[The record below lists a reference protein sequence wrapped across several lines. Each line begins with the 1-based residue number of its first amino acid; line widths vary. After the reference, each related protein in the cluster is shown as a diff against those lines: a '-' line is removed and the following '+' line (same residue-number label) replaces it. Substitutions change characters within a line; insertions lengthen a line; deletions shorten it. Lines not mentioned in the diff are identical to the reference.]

1 MNKLTKASAFCGAAF
16 ALAFGTTGAAFAYDS
31 SSYVQ
36 NGLIA
41 QWDGIDNAG
50 TGTHDPTTNIWKDLK
65 GNLDM
70 TLTDKGSW
78 TADGNALYVAGG
90 VAGAQGASATP
101 AYKTIEVVYRMTKDG
116 GRILFSSGIKS
127 RFVIFDPGAE
137 DPNKRLYFD
146 GEKATTGIK
155 WTIDPTE
162 ICFTAATY
170 DDSTV
175 SNLYFNGAMKSGSA
189 VTAVN
194 NGWGTGDGKVA
205 VGGRAISNSP
215 DNSYPWTGE
224 VYAIRLYDRVLTAA
238 EIAENCAI
246 DKARFMPSEYAED
259 DPVTSS
265 SYVQDG
271 LMAQWD
277 GINNAG
283 TGTHDPTTNVWKDLK
298 GNNDLTI
305 VGGLHA
311 EGRNAEWRR
320 GIALYFNNTAL
331 GKAAVCGVDGVVPK
345 YKTIEI
351 VYKMTSR
358 SGRILFWGG
367 DRSRYV
373 VFDHNVDDPFSTV
386 YFDGR
391 EITRTDRTFW
401 AKVKSY
407 DPTSAVA
414 TYDDNDTV
422 TDIFID
428 GAGKSDNR
436 QYNIWGAGDNRV
448 TLGWR
453 SVDTAG
459 ATYGWEG
466 EVYAIRLYN
475 RVLTA
480 QEIARNHAIDVK
492 RFFTSAMYDPTDMVA
507 FWDAKDNAGT
517 GTHSPA
523 ATTWKNL
530 VPGGQDMTVDTRI
543 AQWTAGAMLCNDG
556 VTNDAG
562 IYRPAA
568 YGTAPLE
575 YSSLEVVFRNERLNG
590 TWNAWLLSNGI
601 DRYCVLAGNRTM
613 WQNYIATYAMDST
626 QGGNHSLSWVRR
638 SGESDADA
646 VPYVDGE
653 KKNYESYGDYWG
665 VGDNVVHVG
674 GRTGSYS
681 FSGRI
686 YSVRAYSSQLST
698 VKVYENRKIDEV
710 RYANSKWWSGGDGSF
725 GTVGNWRSVD
735 VAKAVPGTEST
746 VELPYGTYTI
756 SLDRDRTVNA
766 MRARN
771 GHVYYFPTRLIDATV
786 DMGGHKLTLM
796 GSYRG
801 EARSGYND
809 RRFARLSLTNGTFQ
823 AESIRIG
830 DLADRIV
837 DNVTWKDY
845 EDALKYGSGT
855 FCVEGPDTTA
865 TIRKDVALEGP
876 CTTLRVAGGATFSCG
891 GDMVAYSTQQRIDSY
906 PAGKYDRAL
915 IEFTGAGTRG
925 TFDTFRGYNDVD
937 LVVSNGASLA
947 VNSSSENFAAV
958 GSWFSSIGRSFES
971 LPGAG
976 SILVD
981 NASLSLAS
989 AGFAIGV
996 SYLAK
1001 DSGGSTMTLRNNAT
1015 LTLGTATGRFFVGV
1029 ANSGVDCRRCVLN
1042 VLDGATFDGSS
1053 TRIEVGTAG
1062 GDASFC
1068 GVNVSNATVN
1078 CKTIYLGPITDG
1090 VYSSS
1095 NHFLNVSGASPRIN
1109 LASTDA
1115 YSLKLRMGSTLKF
1128 TIPANG
1134 FANTP
1139 ITTAGGVT
1147 VYADENDAAVAPV
1160 KLVIDASAFTGDSQ
1174 TLIQCATDS
1183 TAAFQKLIANKEKTG
1198 KGMLQIEEN
1207 GTKLVLYKPGA
1218 MLILR

>member
-1 MNKLTKASAFCGAAF
+1 MKNMLHAVVAAALVVVFAVSSNATTYTSA
-16 ALAFGTTGAAFAYDS
+16 
-31 SSYVQ
+31 SYVQ

-50 TGTHDPTTNIWKDLK
+50 TGTHDPTTNIWKDLR
-65 GNLDM
+65 GSLDM

-78 TADGNALYVAGG
+78 TADGNALFCNNG
-90 VAGAQGASATP
+90 AGAQGASATP
-101 AYKTIEVVYRMTKDG
+101 AYKTIEIVYKMTWAG
-116 GRILFSSGIKS
+116 GRILFSSGIAT
-127 RFVIFDPGAE
+127 RFAVFDNDGT
-137 DPNKRLYFD
+137 RLYFD
-146 GEKATTGIK
+146 GEKTTK
-155 WTIDPTE
+155 TIVCTHDPSA
-162 ICFTAATY
+162 ICFTTATY
-170 DDSTV
+170 DDSSTV
-175 SNLYFNGAMKSGSA
+175 SNLYFNGNLRNDDIKLN
-189 VTAVN
+189 T
-194 NGWGTGDGKVA
+194 WGTGDGKVA
-205 VGGRAISNSP
+205 VGDRSLSA
-215 DNSYPWTGE
+215 SYPWIGE
-224 VYAIRLYDRVLTAA
+224 VYAIRLYDRVLTAE
-238 EIAENCAI
+238 EIALNCAI
-246 DKARFMPSEYAED
+246 DKARFMPSDYAED
-259 DPVTSS
+259 DSVTSS

-277 GINNAG
+277 GIDNQG
-283 TGTHDPTTNVWKDLK
+283 TGTHDPTATTWKDLA

-320 GIALYFNNTAL
+320 GIALYFNNVSL
-331 GKAAVCGVDGVVPK
+331 GKAAVCGVDGIVPK
-345 YKTIEI
+345 YKTIEV

-358 SGRILFWGG
+358 SARILFWGG

-373 VFDHNVDDPFSTV
+373 LFDHNVDDPFSTV

-414 TYDDNDTV
+414 TYDDNDNV
-422 TDIFID
+422 TDVFID

-436 QYNIWGAGDNRV
+436 QYNTWGAGDNRV

-459 ATYGWEG
+459 TTYGWEG

-475 RVLTA
+475 RVLTPE
-480 QEIARNHAIDVK
+480 EIAKNHAIDVK
-492 RFFTSAMYDPTDMVA
+492 RFFTSAMYDTTGMVS

-756 SLDRDRTVNA
+756 SLDRDRTVGA

-823 AESIRIG
+823 SESIRIG

-876 CTTLRVAGGATFSCG
+876 CTTLRVAGGATFSCS
-891 GDMVAYSTQQRIDSY
+891 DLRMYSTKNRLDSY
-906 PAGKYDRAL
+906 PSGKYDRAL
-915 IEFTGAGTRG
+915 AEFTGAGTTATLG
-925 TFDTFRGYNDVD
+925 KFCGYNDVD
-937 LVVSNGASLA
+937 VVVSNGASVA
-947 VNSSSENFAAV
+947 VNASTEYFSAAEC
-958 GSWFSSIGRSFES
+958 WISSIGRSFEG
-971 LPGAG
+971 LPGSG
-976 SILVD
+976 SIVVD
-981 NASLSLAS
+981 DATLTMKSTGFAVGVTYLAS
-989 AGFAIGV
+989 G
-996 SYLAK
+996 
-1001 DSGGSTMTLRNNAT
+1001 SGNSSMTLRNNAT
-1015 LTLGTATGRFFVGV
+1015 LTLTGMSRFFVGV
-1029 ANSGVDCRRCVLN
+1029 GANDNRMSETGCFLN
-1042 VLDGATFDGSS
+1042 VLSGSTLDGGS
-1053 TRIEVGTAG
+1053 TQLEVGPVGNT
-1062 GDASFC
+1062 SFS
-1068 GVNVSNATVN
+1068 GINVDNATVN
-1078 CKTIYLGPITDG
+1078 CGVIYLGSKSSETC
-1090 VYSSS
+1090 SS
-1095 NHFLNVSGASPRIN
+1095 NDLLHVSGAAPRIN
-1109 LASTDA
+1109 LASEAST
-1115 YSLKLRMGSTLKF
+1115 SLQLRMGTRLKF
-1128 TIPANG
+1128 TIPENG
-1134 FANTP
+1134 FAATP
-1139 ITTAGGVT
+1139 IVTAGGVH
-1147 VYADENDAAVAPV
+1147 VESDEAQYAVDPV
-1160 KLVIDASAFTGDSQ
+1160 KLVIDASAFKGDRQ
-1174 TLIQCATDS
+1174 TLVKTATDS
-1183 TAAFQKLIANKEKTG
+1183 TAAFQKLIGNINFVGRKRGLLT
-1198 KGMLQIEEN
+1198 IEAG
-1207 GTKLVLYKPGA
+1207 GTELVYSVPGA
-1218 MLILR
+1218 LLIIR